1 MWVQSTWSLCLMP
14 MRLAR
19 RRDGGCSSRT
29 RFDTRMKEQLEA
41 LRAGAMARLGD
52 DAGAEEIEA
61 VRVRV
66 LGRGGELTEVMRRMR
81 EVPAEERPALGQLVN
96 QIKRELEARIDELQE
111 RQRAAELAR
120 SLGAARLDVTLPG
133 ARVPRGRL
141 HPLTLMMEQMLDI
154 FASMGFE
161 IVPTQDVEDDFH
173 NFEALNF
180 PPDHP
185 AREMQDTFFLGGG
198 LLLRTHTSNGQIR
211 VMESRRPPLAIV
223 CPGNCYRRD
232 ELSVRASP
240 MFSQI
245 EGFMVDRAGRIT
257 MAHLKGVLTEFLRA
271 FFGPG
276 TAVRFRASF
285 FPFTEPSAEVDIS
298 CLLCAG
304 KGCRVCKQSGWTE
317 ILGSGMIHPNV
328 FRAVGYD
335 PAEYQ
340 GFAFG
345 LGVERTALLKLG
357 VEDMRL
363 FFENDL
369 RFLGQFQAVTERS
382 S

>member
-1 MWVQSTWSLCLMP
+1 
-14 MRLAR
+14 
-19 RRDGGCSSRT
+19 
-29 RFDTRMKEQLEA
+29 MKEQLEA

-185 AREMQDTFFLGGG
+185 AREMQDTFFLPGGM
-198 LLLRTHTSNGQIR
+198 LLRTHTSNGQIR
-211 VMESRRPPLAIV
+211 VMEQRRPPLAVV

-240 MFSQI
+240 MFAQI

-257 MAHLKGVLTEFLRA
+257 MAHLKGVLSEFARA
-271 FFGPG
+271 FYGPR
-276 TAVRFRASF
+276 TAVRFRTSF
-285 FPFTEPSAEVDIS
+285 FPFTEPSAELDIS
-298 CLLCAG
+298 CLLCGGA
-304 KGCRVCKQSGWTE
+304 GCRVCKQSGWTE

-328 FRAVGYD
+328 LRKVGYD

-345 LGVERTALLKLG
+345 MGVERQALLKLG
-357 VEDMRL
+357 VDDMRL

-369 RFLGQFQAVTERS
+369 RFLAQFPSFAARS
-382 S
+382 SSAVLAAAEGADAGQSDSSPRS